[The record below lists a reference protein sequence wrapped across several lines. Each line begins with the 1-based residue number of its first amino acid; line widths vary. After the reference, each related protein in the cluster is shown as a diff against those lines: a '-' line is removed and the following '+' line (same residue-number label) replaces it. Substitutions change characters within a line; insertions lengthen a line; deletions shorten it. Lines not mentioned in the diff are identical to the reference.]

1 MDQRSQSSMSRREL
15 LSMIGVTAGGAAMYA
30 AMSSLGYAAESP
42 YKGPIRL
49 EGDPKGAS
57 VLILGAGLAGM
68 SAALELRNAGY
79 TVKILEYNP
88 RPGGRNWSLYGGDT
102 YTELGGDP
110 QHCQFD
116 KGLYLNPG
124 PWRIPHHHKAVLS
137 YCKRLGVAL
146 EPFIQVNYN
155 AYLHSSDYFGGK
167 PQRFRA
173 IRADYHGHVAELLA
187 KSLQQHGLDAP
198 VTREDQEKLL
208 ESLRQW
214 GALDK
219 HYAYS
224 KSEAS
229 SARRG
234 YVKDPGGGLDAR
246 PVPSDPLVLSDIVS
260 SNTWAGMLPG
270 EIYEWQMTMFQPVGG
285 MGMIGKAFG
294 RELGGLIQYGAKVT
308 AIQQDVRGVTVSYED
323 GASPGAVQTAHAD
336 WCLCT
341 IPLSILS
348 QLPMNVGPEMAAAI
362 AAVPYSSAVKT
373 GLQFKRRFWEEDEHI
388 YGGISYTDLPITTIS
403 YPSTNYFSDGKGVL
417 LGTFASGNLQAT
429 EFTAMS
435 AAERVAKAVE
445 YGSIIHPQ
453 YKTEFENGISV
464 AWHRVPF
471 TLGCAGKWNEELR
484 AAHYDNLCKI
494 DGRILLAGEHA
505 SYIPAWQEGAITS
518 ALDAIG
524 RLHQRVVNGGQA

>member
-1 MDQRSQSSMSRREL
+1 MDERSQSSMSRREL
-15 LSMIGVTAGGAAMYA
+15 LTMIGVTAGGAAMYA
-30 AMSSLGYAAESP
+30 AMSTLGFASESP
-42 YKGPIRL
+42 YRGPIKL
-49 EGDPKGAS
+49 EGAPKGTS
-57 VLILGAGLAGM
+57 VLILGAGLAGLT
-68 SAALELRNAGY
+68 AALELRDAGY
-79 TVKILEYNP
+79 NVKVLEYNQ

-102 YTELGGDP
+102 YTELGGAA

-116 KGLYLNPG
+116 QGLYLNPG

-155 AYLHSSDYFGGK
+155 AYLHSSDHFGGK

-187 KSLQQHGLDAP
+187 KSVQQHGLDAP

-219 HYAYS
+219 SFAYT
-224 KSEAS
+224 KGDTS
-229 SARRG
+229 SLRRG
-234 YVKDPGGGLDAR
+234 YLKDPGGGLDAR
-246 PVPSDPLVLSDIVS
+246 PAFSAPLNLSEIVNS
-260 SNTWAGMLPG
+260 KTWAGMLPG

-308 AIQQDVRGVTVSYED
+308 GIQQDTTGVTVSYED
-323 GASPGAVQTAHAD
+323 AATPGGVQTARAD

-341 IPLSILS
+341 IPLSVLS
-348 QLPMNVGPEMAAAI
+348 QLPINVGPDMSAAI
-362 AAVPYSSAVKT
+362 SAVPYTSGVKI
-373 GLQFKRRFWEEDEHI
+373 GLQFKRRFWEEDEQI
-388 YGGISYTDLPITTIS
+388 YGGITYTDLPITTIS
-403 YPSTNYFSDGKGVL
+403 YPSTGYFGGGKGVL
-417 LGTFASGNLQAT
+417 LGTFVYGNLNSA

-435 AAERVAKAVE
+435 PAERVAKAVE
-445 YGSIIHPQ
+445 YGSVIHPQ
-453 YKTEFENGISV
+453 YKAEFENGVSV
-464 AWHRVPF
+464 AWHRSPF
-471 TLGCAGKWNEELR
+471 SMGCAGSWTEETR
-484 AAHYDNLCKI
+484 AEHYDKLCQI

-524 RLHQRVVNGGQA
+524 RLHQRVINGGRA